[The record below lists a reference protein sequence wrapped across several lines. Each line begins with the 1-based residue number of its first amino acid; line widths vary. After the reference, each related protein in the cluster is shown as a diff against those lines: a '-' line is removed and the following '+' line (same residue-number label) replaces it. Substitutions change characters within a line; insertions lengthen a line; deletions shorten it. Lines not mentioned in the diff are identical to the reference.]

1 MLIRW
6 KKQASNDAFVY
17 LCFMQLILNDIG
29 TGEIILILLFI
40 LMFFG
45 AKSIPG
51 IARTFGRTIRQ
62 VKDASSE
69 IQNEIRKSGNEIKG
83 DLNLKSLIDD
93 TVQDVKRPLDQYASD
108 LDDAVKYE
116 APRRPAVAKPP
127 GHVDRVEKV
136 ETTETKV
143 EVPDSRS
150 DAPNPKPEATPESP
164 TTNEAEQT
172 EKE

>member
-1 MLIRW
+1 
-6 KKQASNDAFVY
+6 
-17 LCFMQLILNDIG
+17 MQLILNDIG
-29 TGEIILILLFI
+29 TGEIVLILLFI

-127 GHVDRVEKV
+127 GHADRIEK
-136 ETTETKV
+136 TET
-143 EVPDSRS
+143 
-150 DAPNPKPEATPESP
+150 PETKADVPESAP
-164 TTNEAEQT
+164 ESKDVAPKTAATDEPKDDRKDEAKQT
-172 EKE
+172 ETE